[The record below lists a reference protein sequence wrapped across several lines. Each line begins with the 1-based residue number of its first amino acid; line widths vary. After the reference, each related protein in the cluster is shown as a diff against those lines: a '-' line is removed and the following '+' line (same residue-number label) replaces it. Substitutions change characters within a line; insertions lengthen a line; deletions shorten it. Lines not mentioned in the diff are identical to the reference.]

1 MRLSNKQAIMLA
13 KIDSVQI
20 RSFFRMCSF
29 RVSVKVENLKKW
41 NCDSFLKSSTRKN
54 LLFVFKHFSFN
65 NKEQRLVMDCM
76 QILDDKQLGTL
87 KVLFNQLRDIKAID
101 KQLIAQIKKEKFM
114 IEKVCV
120 CVLKYFN

>member
-1 MRLSNKQAIMLA
+1 
-13 KIDSVQI
+13 
-20 RSFFRMCSF
+20 
-29 RVSVKVENLKKW
+29 
-41 NCDSFLKSSTRKN
+41 
-54 LLFVFKHFSFN
+54 
-65 NKEQRLVMDCM
+65 MDCM